1 MKFFLEHGTMNKS
14 YKEIFYKFFTAIEQL
29 EQLLP
34 LLEKCKGKRSKI

>member
-1 MKFFLEHGTMNKS
+1 MNKS

-29 EQLLP
+29 LP